1 MEAPLILLL
10 EWKLLRQH
18 RSLAKRGERIAPF
31 HVMALLAHAQ
41 RLEMAGR
48 DIIHL
53 EVGEPDFPCPQAVLK
68 AGAQALA
75 AGQTRYTPAE
85 GLLEL
90 REKLVVDYRQRFGVT
105 VSPDNILLTPGA
117 SGAIQLALA
126 ALVDVGQGVLLSDPG
141 YPCNRH
147 FVELVNGEVQPLVL
161 DAAAGFRVTPQ
172 AVDAAWQPNT
182 VAALLASPDNP
193 TGQVYGRDELAAL
206 AQVVEAKG
214 GWLLMDE
221 IYQGIC
227 ADEARLSVLSVAPEA
242 LVINSFSK
250 YFGMTGWR
258 LGWLVAPAPLVPL
271 LQRLAQNFF
280 LAPSTPAQYAALALF
295 TAPVQEELLARRDE
309 LARRQQF
316 CLAEL
321 ARLGLPVVGRPAG
334 AFYLYIDVSA
344 LTADSFAFCE
354 TLLEA
359 TGVALTPGLDFGEG
373 HAPERY
379 LRLACTAPIERLGE
393 AFARLERF
401 LKAGA

>member
-1 MEAPLILLL
+1 MLLHHKPLA
-10 EWKLLRQH
+10 R
-18 RSLAKRGERIAPF
+18 RGERIAPF

-41 RLEMAGR
+41 RLAAAGR

-53 EVGEPDFPCPQAVLK
+53 EVGEPDFPCPQAVLD
-68 AGAQALA
+68 AGARALAQGHTRYTAAEGLPALREALA
-75 AGQTRYTPAE
+75 A
-85 GLLEL
+85 
-90 REKLVVDYRQRFGVT
+90 DYQRRFGVT
-105 VSPDNILLTPGA
+105 VAADNILLTPGA

-126 ALVDVGQGVLLSDPG
+126 ALVDVGQGVLLTDPG

-147 FVELVNGEVQPLVL
+147 FVELVNGEPQSITL
-161 DAAAGFRVTPQ
+161 AADQGFRVTPT
-172 AVDAAWQPNT
+172 ALAAAWQPNT

-206 AQVVEAKG
+206 ARVVAEHR

-227 ADEARLSVLSVAPEA
+227 ADELRHSVLSEAPDA

-295 TAPVQEELLARRDE
+295 DEEVQQELLARRDE
-309 LARRQQF
+309 LALRRDF
-316 CLAEL
+316 CLGEL
-321 ARLGLPVVGRPAG
+321 ARLGLPVVGRPEG
-334 AFYLYIDVSA
+334 AFYIYVDVSGV
-344 LTADSFAFCE
+344 TEDSFAFCE
-354 TLLEA
+354 QLLDA
-359 TGVALTPGLDFGEG
+359 TGVALTPGLDFGSG
-373 HAPERY
+373 HEPARY
-379 LRLACTAPIERLGE
+379 LRLAYTASLARLEE

-401 LKAGA
+401 FRISAPVE